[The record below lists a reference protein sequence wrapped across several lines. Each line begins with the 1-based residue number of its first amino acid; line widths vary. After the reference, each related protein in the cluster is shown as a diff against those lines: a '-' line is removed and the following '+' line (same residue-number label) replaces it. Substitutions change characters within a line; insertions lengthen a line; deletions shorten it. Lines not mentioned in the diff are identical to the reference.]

1 MPSLFDDVET
11 EQYLTLKEVAQFLEI
26 SEATVR
32 NWMKKK
38 MIVPQK
44 IFNRKKLFLKSDIEQ
59 IKKDIEA
66 GNLQRLQSRRNKK
79 AIQGEAIPSEYVT
92 YKPYIN
98 IAEKICEL
106 AKTIEHEHKIR
117 LLLLEIALTL
127 LHERKKIPSPPDEN
141 ASFVE
146 TLQKKALDLKPYEP
160 ILLELFDYKN
170 HMFTAR
176 DLHKLRKIRALNIPF
191 IEGEDVLGLVYL
203 SLSNIGKRK
212 NRGSYYTPSSIVEN
226 VVAVTLNHLP
236 DAKDKTFLDPCC
248 GSGNFLL
255 KIFLSLRS
263 EWLKSGKN
271 IAKAEQHILQRQ
283 LFGYD
288 IDEVAALLCKINLVL
303 HLESP
308 LALQFT
314 PNVFVQNTL
323 TNIDKQKKYDCIIGN
338 PPWGASFS
346 PEEATFFKQHYEIA
360 QTSLESFNLFL
371 ERSLNMLNDGGIL
384 SFVLPEAL
392 LNVKT
397 HEKMRKR
404 LLTLTSI
411 LHIHVLGHQFSKVFA
426 PAVVLTVKKEKAL
439 KSHKIHIRH
448 HDRQITI
455 QQCRFYNNEQF
466 IFNVHASD
474 EETSIIEHMRH
485 LKNHVTLKNNAQ
497 FALGIV
503 TGNNQEFIKEKKPK
517 NGEMILKGND
527 IFKYN
532 YVPDKQFIVYER
544 EKFQQVAPDELYRAK
559 EKLVYRFINEQ
570 LIFAYDNN
578 QTLTLNS
585 ANIVIPKIDG
595 LHLKYILAVLNSRP
609 AQFFHLYS
617 FSSVKVLR
625 KHIESIPIP
634 YVSCEKQAGIIE
646 MAEELMQTAVPQKR
660 NELYESIDLE
670 IMNLFEFTE
679 KQKQLI
685 REKIPVKFLNW
696 QENK

>member
-1 MPSLFDDVET
+1 M
-11 EQYLTLKEVAQFLEI
+11 
-26 SEATVR
+26 
-32 NWMKKK
+32 
-38 MIVPQK
+38 
-44 IFNRKKLFLKSDIEQ
+44 
-59 IKKDIEA
+59 
-66 GNLQRLQSRRNKK
+66 
-79 AIQGEAIPSEYVT
+79 
-92 YKPYIN
+92 
-98 IAEKICEL
+98 
-106 AKTIEHEHKIR
+106 
-117 LLLLEIALTL
+117 
-127 LHERKKIPSPPDEN
+127 
-141 ASFVE
+141 
-146 TLQKKALDLKPYEP
+146 
-160 ILLELFDYKN
+160 
-170 HMFTAR
+170 
-176 DLHKLRKIRALNIPF
+176 
-191 IEGEDVLGLVYL
+191 
-203 SLSNIGKRK
+203 
-212 NRGSYYTPSSIVEN
+212 
-226 VVAVTLNHLP
+226 
-236 DAKDKTFLDPCC
+236 
-248 GSGNFLL
+248 
-255 KIFLSLRS
+255 
-263 EWLKSGKN
+263 
-271 IAKAEQHILQRQ
+271 
-283 LFGYD
+283 
-288 IDEVAALLCKINLVL
+288 
-303 HLESP
+303 
-308 LALQFT
+308 
-314 PNVFVQNTL
+314 
-323 TNIDKQKKYDCIIGN
+323 
-338 PPWGASFS
+338 
-346 PEEATFFKQHYEIA
+346 
-360 QTSLESFNLFL
+360 
-371 ERSLNMLNDGGIL
+371 
-384 SFVLPEAL
+384 
-392 LNVKT
+392 
-397 HEKMRKR
+397 
-404 LLTLTSI
+404 
-411 LHIHVLGHQFSKVFA
+411 
-426 PAVVLTVKKEKAL
+426 
-439 KSHKIHIRH
+439 
-448 HDRQITI
+448 
-455 QQCRFYNNEQF
+455 
-466 IFNVHASD
+466 HASD